1 MAPYVVSIDDVSGS
15 FRFITDFGVEITIDF
30 MEDDLLTSEESYQI
44 ILANANRK
52 RSSRDEK
59 LKTTILAIV
68 IQFLEENQSAVLYLC
83 ETSDGKQKARE
94 RLFKSWINSYDYARH
109 FVFLS
114 TSITAEGIENA
125 AALIIRTDNPKLKL
139 VIDEF
144 IEVTDLLRRK
154 P

>member
-1 MAPYVVSIDDVSGS
+1 MKKSVSLKAINAMAPYVVSIDDVSGS

-83 ETSDGKQKARE
+83 ETSDGK
-94 RLFKSWINSYDYARH
+94 
-109 FVFLS
+109 
-114 TSITAEGIENA
+114 
-125 AALIIRTDNPKLKL
+125 
-139 VIDEF
+139 
-144 IEVTDLLRRK
+144 
-154 P
+154 

>member
-1 MAPYVVSIDDVSGS
+1 
-15 FRFITDFGVEITIDF
+15 
-30 MEDDLLTSEESYQI
+30 
-44 ILANANRK
+44 
-52 RSSRDEK
+52 
-59 LKTTILAIV
+59 
-68 IQFLEENQSAVLYLC
+68 LYLC

-125 AALIIRTDNPKLKL
+125 AALIIRTDNPKLRL

-144 IEVTDLLRRK
+144 LEVTDLLRQK